1 MVESFKPS
9 NNQRTTVG
17 ARLSVKTT
25 RKEKERGRGSDVH
38 ADLSTVNFSRAEA
51 SRSLPKPICMRCQFA
66 PAAGWLGP
74 GRGIRTRTL
83 GIEFDTGSC
92 LHGDYSVYIVTTS
105 MTMYNAG

>member
-1 MVESFKPS
+1 M
-9 NNQRTTVG
+9 
-17 ARLSVKTT
+17 KTT